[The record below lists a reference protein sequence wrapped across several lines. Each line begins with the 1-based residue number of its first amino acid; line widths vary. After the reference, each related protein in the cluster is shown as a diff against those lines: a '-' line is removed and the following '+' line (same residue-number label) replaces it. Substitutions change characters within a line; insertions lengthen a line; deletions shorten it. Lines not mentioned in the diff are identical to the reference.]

1 MIAPARWLIVAFV
14 TFAVTLA
21 AACGGDDGPDGPERF
36 EGAGSTAV
44 AQVFA
49 AEDDGGLL
57 PEGIEPRVIRIGI
70 DAEKMFP
77 LAISEEQ
84 KDQKVTAR
92 FCMEYRYAERGVDVR
107 HVRVYLAQLIDGK
120 WDVRS
125 VNPDGTCEGVA

>member
-1 MIAPARWLIVAFV
+1 MMRTCVAIV
-14 TFAVTLA
+14 TFFATFAAVA
-21 AACGGDDGPDGPERF
+21 ASCGGDDGGSDGPERF
-36 EGAGSTAV
+36 EGAGSAAV

-70 DAEKMFP
+70 DGDKMFP
-77 LAISEEQ
+77 LPISEEQ

-92 FCMEYRYAERGVDVR
+92 FCMEYRYAERDVDVR

-120 WDVRS
+120 WDVR
-125 VNPDGTCEGVA
+125 VVKPDGTCEGVA